1 MGAAKK
7 VYTAVLGDPH
17 TDTPSWVGY
26 NVSGFGW
33 PWHRDR
39 PSRRLT
45 LRSSPGQSGEE
56 NMPYAAGLRRRVLL
70 TRLFAG
76 SGVLAR
82 DVDTRPLL
90 MCNILHADPD
100 E

>member
-1 MGAAKK
+1 
-7 VYTAVLGDPH
+7 
-17 TDTPSWVGY
+17 
-26 NVSGFGW
+26 
-33 PWHRDR
+33 
-39 PSRRLT
+39 
-45 LRSSPGQSGEE
+45 
-56 NMPYAAGLRRRVLL
+56 MPYAAGLRRRVLL

-82 DVDTRPLL
+82 GVDSRPLL